1 MKQFIN
7 NNKVTYNLMSFTG
20 YKGLLIFTL
29 LTESPKS
36 YEEVCNYFVNDKY
49 LRETVS
55 IDTLRVYINTFKL
68 LGCEI
73 KRTKGED
80 KISRY
85 QIVSHP
91 FELSMDNEQIQS
103 ILKVYKNLVKN
114 ISVEEI
120 LSLEKFLEKVGE
132 YAKNEDFIASIRKI
146 SMLREI
152 DKKLLEELIECCKQ
166 KCQIIINY
174 NSPKSGKKDIE
185 IAVEKLEVSN
195 GKIYLYGTGA
205 EYMEYTGFLVSRIVR
220 INEVKLTRTI
230 PHVNRELNLIY
241 ELECDEVNLDSNEEL
256 LEHKNGK
263 ALICAKVNNEF
274 YMKQKLLEYGPS
286 CRILEPESFK
296 EDFVALLKD
305 MKAGYYCG

>member
-1 MKQFIN
+1 
-7 NNKVTYNLMSFTG
+7 MSFTG
-20 YKGLLIFTL
+20 YKGLVLFAL

-36 YEEVCNYFVNDKY
+36 YEEVCEYFVNHKY
-49 LRETVS
+49 LREKIS
-55 IDTLRVYINTFKL
+55 IDTLRVYINTFKK

-85 QIVSHP
+85 QIISHP
-91 FELSMDNEQIQS
+91 FELSMTEEQIQS
-103 ILKVYKNLVKN
+103 VIKVYKNLVKS

-120 LSLEKFLEKVGE
+120 FSLENFLEKVGE
-132 YAKNEDFIASIRKI
+132 YIKNEDFVASIKKI
-146 SMLREI
+146 SMLRDT
-152 DKKLLEELIECCKQ
+152 DKKLVEELIECCKQ

-185 IAVEKLEVSN
+185 IAVDKLEVSN
-195 GKIYLYGTGA
+195 GKIYLYGTSA
-205 EYMEYTGFLVSRIVR
+205 EYMEYAGFLVSRIVR

-230 PHVNRELNLIY
+230 PTTSKEINVIY
-241 ELECDEVNLDSNEEL
+241 ELKCEDINLDSNEQIIEQ
-256 LEHKNGK
+256 KDGK
-263 ALICAKVNNEF
+263 TIIQAKVNNEF
-274 YMKQKLLEYGPS
+274 FMRQKLLEYGPN

-296 EDFVALLKD
+296 DDFVELLND

>member
-1 MKQFIN
+1 MKQFIK

-29 LTESPKS
+29 LIESPKS
-36 YEEVCNYFVNDKY
+36 YEEVCEYFIKDKY
-49 LRETVS
+49 LREKIY

-68 LGCEI
+68 LGCEV
-73 KRTKGED
+73 KRTKSED

-85 QIVSHP
+85 QIISHP
-91 FELSMDNEQIQS
+91 FELSMDEEQIQS

-120 LSLEKFLEKVGE
+120 FLLENFLEKIGE
-132 YAKNEDFIASIRKI
+132 YAKNENFITSMRKI
-146 SMLREI
+146 SMLRDI
-152 DKKLLEELIECCKQ
+152 DKKLLSELIECCKQ
-166 KCQIIINY
+166 KCQVIINY

-195 GKIYLYGTGA
+195 GKIYLFGTGA
-205 EYMEYTGFLVSRIVR
+205 EYMEYTGFLASRIVR

-230 PHVNRELNLIY
+230 PHINRELNVLY

-256 LEHKNGK
+256 LEHNNGK
-263 ALICAKVNNEF
+263 ALIRAKVDNEF
-274 YMKQKLLEYGPS
+274 YMKQKLLEYGPA
-286 CRILEPESFK
+286 CRIIEPESFK
-296 EDFVALLKD
+296 NDFVALLKD